1 MNTLDLGVAI
11 GSGGKAIGDLDA
23 LDDQYAVLGLDLPD
37 GFDVVAG
44 RINFDLTRLQRAGER
59 AGQSATRCGDH
70 VVERGGV
77 RRISLRSDAVV
88 LGNLRMDTEDHGSVL
103 GREVREPLRPTEPF
117 DPHPRDVGG
126 VSHVGLAYPVCTAHE
141 SARSTTRP

>member
-44 RINFDLTRLQRAGER
+44 WINFDVTRLQRAGER
-59 AGQSATRCGDH
+59 AGPVSPPVAATYSSVVACG
-70 VVERGGV
+70 GYC
-77 RRISLRSDAVV
+77 S
-88 LGNLRMDTEDHGSVL
+88 
-103 GREVREPLRPTEPF
+103 GRTP
-117 DPHPRDVGG
+117 
-126 VSHVGLAYPVCTAHE
+126 
-141 SARSTTRP
+141 